1 MKIVKKIFCVL
12 FALFLSFNA
21 FCIIFDGANSLIKII
36 DKKLSKEE
44 KVVKLIRRIDELSAK
59 NPDKLRTQL
68 LEKNKNTGKTP
79 LFYAAEIMDENLFDK
94 MVQGL
99 GNDIF
104 TIINQKDIEGRTIL
118 LDCIYG
124 YYDNKQAVI
133 RN

>member
-1 MKIVKKIFCVL
+1 M

-21 FCIIFDGANSLIKII
+21 FCINFDGANSLIKII

>member
-1 MKIVKKIFCVL
+1 MKKIFCVL

-79 LFYAAEIMDENLFDK
+79 LFYAAEIMDEKLFDK
-94 MVQGL
+94 MVQRL

>member
-1 MKIVKKIFCVL
+1 MKKIFCVL

-36 DKKLSKEE
+36 DKKLSKKE
-44 KVVKLIRRIDELSAK
+44 KVEKLIRRIDELSAK

-68 LEKNKNTGKTP
+68 LEKNKNTGKTL
-79 LFYAAEIMDENLFDK
+79 LFYAAEIMDENLFDR

>member
-1 MKIVKKIFCVL
+1 MKKIFCVL

-44 KVVKLIRRIDELSAK
+44 KVEKLIRRIDELSAK

-118 LDCIYG
+118 LDCIYD

>member
-1 MKIVKKIFCVL
+1 MKKIFCVL

-21 FCIIFDGANSLIKII
+21 FCIGANSLIKII

>member
-1 MKIVKKIFCVL
+1 MKKIFCVL

-21 FCIIFDGANSLIKII
+21 FCIIFDGANSLIKRI

-124 YYDNKQAVI
+124 YYDNKKAVI

>member
-1 MKIVKKIFCVL
+1 MKKIFCVL

-79 LFYAAEIMDENLFDK
+79 LFYTAEIMDEKLFDK
-94 MVQGL
+94 MVQRL

>member
-1 MKIVKKIFCVL
+1 MKKIFCVL

-36 DKKLSKEE
+36 DKNLSKEE
-44 KVVKLIRRIDELSAK
+44 KVVKLSRRIDELSAK

>member
-1 MKIVKKIFCVL
+1 MKKIFCVL

-44 KVVKLIRRIDELSAK
+44 KVEKLIRRIDELSAK

-104 TIINQKDIEGRTIL
+104 TIINQKDIKGRTIL